1 MADDGMEVLQGT
13 LDLLILR
20 VLDREPA
27 HGWGIAQR
35 IEAPSKALRL
45 NQGSLYPALHRLED
59 AGLIAGEWVIA
70 EGTRRR
76 VKEYRLTRTG
86 RRHLG
91 QEKRQW
97 QAYVKAVQLVLE
109 GA

>member
-1 MADDGMEVLQGT
+1 MDVLQGT

-20 VLDREPA
+20 VLEREPA

-35 IEAPSKALRL
+35 VEQLSRVLRL

-59 AGLIAGEWVIA
+59 AALIEGDWVIA
-70 EGTRRR
+70 EETRRR
-76 VKEYRLTRTG
+76 VKEYRLTRAG
-86 RRHLG
+86 RRRLG
-91 QEKRQW
+91 AETRQW
-97 QAYVKAVQLVLE
+97 QAYVQAIQLVLE

>member
-1 MADDGMEVLQGT
+1 MDVLQGT

-35 IEAPSKALRL
+35 IEALSQVLRL

-59 AGLIAGEWVIA
+59 AGLITGKWEIA
-70 EGTRRR
+70 EATRRR
-76 VKEYRLTRTG
+76 VKVYRLTRG
-86 RRHLG
+86 GKRSLG
-91 QEKRQW
+91 AESQQW
-97 QAYVKAVQLVLE
+97 QAYVKAMQLVLE
-109 GA
+109 G